1 MEDVRPF
8 ASAVTGKLIVCVENE
23 QGVPPME
30 DPADTIERPEV
41 VFAERTTSELVNLI
55 KKLRWVGMEQE
66 AARIQ
71 SLLRRADAAAT
82 LLSGPWDTD

>member
-1 MEDVRPF
+1 
-8 ASAVTGKLIVCVENE
+8 
-23 QGVPPME
+23 ME
-30 DPADTIERPEV
+30 DPADTIERLEV